1 LATSVTVAGVGVL
14 AAHALP
20 AVTFWP
26 ALRDRLLPAL
36 AGHGDPGHVALT
48 FDDGPH
54 PRSTPFFLRE
64 LDNRGIKATFFLLG
78 SELAR
83 APQLG
88 REMAA
93 AGHEIAMHG
102 WVHRRMVWYGPRRTY
117 DEMARAKDLIAAA
130 TGVPPRWF
138 RPPYGV
144 LTSSALVAARRLE
157 LTTVL
162 WSCWGRDWS
171 ARSTPASVYDT
182 VLSGLR
188 GGGTVLL
195 HDSDVAAS
203 VGAWRSTLGAL
214 PRLLDECARRG
225 LAVGPLGG
233 HRVVNHSIGR
243 SEVVR
248 HGVANGKPIPL
259 PASLPAGSVERLA
272 VATG

>member
-1 LATSVTVAGVGVL
+1 MNRLATSAAVAGVGVL

-26 ALRDRLLPAL
+26 RLRANLLPGL
-36 AGHGDPGHVALT
+36 TGLGDPGHVALT

-64 LDNRGIKATFFLLG
+64 LDNRGIRATFFLLG

-88 REMAA
+88 REIAA
-93 AGHEIAMHG
+93 AGHEVALHG
-102 WVHRRMVWYGPRRTY
+102 WAHRRMLWYGPRRTY
-117 DEMARAKDLIAAA
+117 DEMARGRDLIAAV
-130 TGVPPRWF
+130 TGTPPRWF

-144 LTSSALVAARRLE
+144 LTSSALVAAHRLD
-157 LTTVL
+157 LTPVL
-162 WSCWGRDWS
+162 WSCWGWDWS
-171 ARSTPASVYDT
+171 AKSTPESVYDT
-182 VLSGLR
+182 VMGGLD
-188 GGGTVLL
+188 GGGTILL

-225 LAVGPLGG
+225 LRVGPLA
-233 HRVVNHSIGR
+233 
-243 SEVVR
+243 E
-248 HGVANGKPIPL
+248 HGVTGRPMRRL
-259 PASLPAGSVERLA
+259 SSPAAPAARLVA
-272 VATG
+272 ATG